1 MLGRQLQNARKPGRD
16 PSGAGSPP
24 EGAGR
29 AANPPPGQTQKQNI
43 IMAAAVAATIIAT
56 STVHLYSVGMY
67 FYYFVIWGAFIYAFH
82 RSSFRDFTFAYVVN
96 SLAIAAFF
104 VVQTY
109 VYPESHGTTSPL
121 GSWTDDS
128 FFFGMAADSAP
139 PSLELRASY
148 YLYSQPFSTM
158 VRWLTLPP
166 TSHPM
171 DLIFFQSG
179 TAALLAT
186 FTKRFMWQ
194 MSADSRLAS
203 TAFLLA
209 VTCPFLMM
217 NGGVI
222 FLRDTFVAALLIYSL
237 SCLFGRQY
245 ILAGAAIVLEIVIR
259 PGTGFILLPA
269 IALIYLAG
277 GRLLSPRNLA
287 VAGLC
292 LPLAVLVLARVS
304 VFADLLPEYSAS
316 IAQVSV
322 TGREVFNDLRADT
335 GSNAIF
341 LALQDLPFLI
351 RFVLNGGYMF
361 AYPFL
366 APDQA
371 FSTPYFDLRTVIM
384 TLVVPIY
391 AFWLNAWFI
400 AGAITRVRAMDRQK
414 LVFWATIITL
424 LIVGTYSLQT
434 RHKTIVYPLYFLIIA
449 VGMVRAKPV
458 DRQIGYFGSFA
469 LVALQLVIAAG

>member
-1 MLGRQLQNARKPGRD
+1 
-16 PSGAGSPP
+16 
-24 EGAGR
+24 
-29 AANPPPGQTQKQNI
+29 
-43 IMAAAVAATIIAT
+43 MAAAVAATIIAT
-56 STVHLYSVGMY
+56 STVHLYSVAMF
-67 FYYFVIWGAFIYAFH
+67 FYYFILWGAFIYALH
-82 RSSFRDFTFAYVVN
+82 RSSFRDFTFAYIIN

-109 VYPESHGTTSPL
+109 VYPESYGTTSPL

-128 FFFGMAADSAP
+128 FFFALAADAAP

-148 YLYSQPFSTM
+148 HLYSQPFSTM

-186 FTKRFMWQ
+186 FTKRFMWR
-194 MSADSRLAS
+194 MSGDSKLAN
-203 TAFLLA
+203 AAYLLA

-222 FLRDTFVAALLIYSL
+222 FLRDTLVAALLIYSL
-237 SCLFGRQY
+237 CCLFDRRF
-245 ILAGAAIVLEIVIR
+245 ILAGAAVLLEVVLR

-277 GRLLSPRNLA
+277 GRLLSTRNLA
-287 VAGLC
+287 VAALC

-304 VFADLLPEYSAS
+304 IFADLLPQYSAS

-322 TGREVFNDLRADT
+322 TGREVFNDLRADA
-335 GSNAIF
+335 GANAIF
-341 LALQDLPFLI
+341 LALQDQPFLI

-366 APDQA
+366 DPVGA
-371 FSTPYFDLRTVIM
+371 FSTLYFDVPSFMFGLII
-384 TLVVPIY
+384 PIY
-391 AFWLNAWFI
+391 AFWLNAWFV
-400 AGAITRVRAMDRQK
+400 AGAITRVRAMDRRS
-414 LVFWATIITL
+414 LVLWATIITL

-434 RHKTIVYPLYFLIIA
+434 RHKTIIYPLYFLIIA
-449 VGMVRAKPV
+449 VGMVRAKRT
-458 DRQIGYFGSFA
+458 DKQIGYAASFA
-469 LVALQLVIAAG
+469 LVALQLAIALR